1 MPEPKWGVFAPIY
14 VQKKDLDQLPYTIII
29 TMAIKGKASELTAFS
44 PGAEASKAKVY
55 ANTRNQALERLHAGM
70 KKKEVGKRM
79 QGKVGII
86 TGVGP
91 AIGIGVSYRFRV
103 VIRS

>member
-1 MPEPKWGVFAPIY
+1 
-14 VQKKDLDQLPYTIII
+14 
-29 TMAIKGKASELTAFS
+29 MAIKGKASELTAFS

>member
-1 MPEPKWGVFAPIY
+1 
-14 VQKKDLDQLPYTIII
+14 
-29 TMAIKGKASELTAFS
+29 MAIKGKASELTAFS

-91 AIGIGVSYRFRV
+91 AIGIGVSFQAPV
-103 VIRS
+103 DIKS

>member
-1 MPEPKWGVFAPIY
+1 
-14 VQKKDLDQLPYTIII
+14 
-29 TMAIKGKASELTAFS
+29 
-44 PGAEASKAKVY
+44 VY

-91 AIGIGVSYRFRV
+91 AIGIGVSC
-103 VIRS
+103 

>member
-1 MPEPKWGVFAPIY
+1 
-14 VQKKDLDQLPYTIII
+14 
-29 TMAIKGKASELTAFS
+29 MAIKGKASELTAFS

-55 ANTRNQALERLHAGM
+55 ANTRGQALERLHAGM

-91 AIGIGVSYRFRV
+91 AIGIGVSYQS
-103 VIRS
+103 RSIFKAD

>member
-1 MPEPKWGVFAPIY
+1 MPEPKWGVFHLFI
-14 VQKKDLDQLPYTIII
+14 VQTTLIKYIQRTT
-29 TMAIKGKASELTAFS
+29 TMAITGKTGELTAFS

-55 ANTRNQALERLHAGM
+55 ANTRGQALERLHAGM

-91 AIGIGVSYRFRV
+91 AIGIGVSSHV
-103 VIRS
+103 AAIIKS